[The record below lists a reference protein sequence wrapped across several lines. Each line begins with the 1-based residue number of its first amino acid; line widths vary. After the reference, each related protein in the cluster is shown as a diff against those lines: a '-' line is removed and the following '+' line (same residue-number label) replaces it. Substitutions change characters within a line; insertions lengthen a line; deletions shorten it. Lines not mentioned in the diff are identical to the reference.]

1 MAIRKVRD
9 YRSTRKY
16 AAFYQFFKYWRKVPR
31 CPCCRL
37 FFVFDLSRVRG
48 TYWWNQWWTG
58 KFRIYQIKG
67 VIWGQILRSW
77 RRDQKIVRSFKFIL
91 WYKFFAHEKP
101 FAFSSSESLPI
112 MLKGIITHLSSHLYK
127 EYSSVI
133 GQFTRQGL

>member
-1 MAIRKVRD
+1 MIIGPPGNTRHFTNSSNIGEKYRD
-9 YRSTRKY
+9 VHV
-16 AAFYQFFKYWRKVPR
+16 AAYFLFLTYHVLEELIDEINDEPVNFKFTKLR
-31 CPCCRL
+31 
-37 FFVFDLSRVRG
+37 
-48 TYWWNQWWTG
+48 
-58 KFRIYQIKG
+58 
-67 VIWGQILRSW
+67 VIWGQILWSW
-77 RRDQKIVRSFKFIL
+77 RLDQKIVRSFKFIL

>member
-1 MAIRKVRD
+1 MSMLPPIFLFWTYHVIEELID
-9 YRSTRKY
+9 EINDEPVN
-16 AAFYQFFKYWRKVPR
+16 FKFTKLR
-31 CPCCRL
+31 
-37 FFVFDLSRVRG
+37 
-48 TYWWNQWWTG
+48 
-58 KFRIYQIKG
+58 
-67 VIWGQILRSW
+67 VIWGQILRSGW
-77 RRDQKIVRSFKFIL
+77 RDQKIVRSFKFIL